1 MIVRFFL
8 LLTLSKFIFMEDVS
22 ALRKK
27 VKKYID
33 KADDTTVKMI
43 NAMFKV
49 QEDND
54 WWDGL
59 PKQSKANIDKA
70 LKELDNDKGI
80 PHKKV
85 KEMYPQ
91 WFVK

>member
-8 LLTLSKFIFMEDVS
+8 LLFLSKFIFIEVVS

-33 KADDTTVKMI
+33 KADDTTVKII

-54 WWDGL
+54 WWGDL

-80 PHKKV
+80 PYKKV

>member
-1 MIVRFFL
+1 
-8 LLTLSKFIFMEDVS
+8 
-22 ALRKK
+22 
-27 VKKYID
+27 
-33 KADDTTVKMI
+33 
-43 NAMFKV
+43 MFKV

-54 WWDGL
+54 WWDEL

-80 PHKKV
+80 PSKKV